1 MEWRSNN
8 IRICAIV
15 IRDNELAEDTG
26 EEMANGVDCCD
37 YNFSLGNC
45 RGLVACTWYKNINLN
60 FEHPKSKQTQKINV
74 RQLYSIGVFQH

>member
-1 MEWRSNN
+1 M
-8 IRICAIV
+8 V

-26 EEMANGVDCCD
+26 EEMASKQMELNDCCD

-60 FEHPKSKQTQKINV
+60 FEHPKSKQTQRINV